1 MRIFHKFRVIGLFVF
16 SLALSVAI
24 TACGAGSSGGSGASG
39 ASPTQT
45 AAPKVKPTKVP
56 TIDAAFCTH
65 IMTLAEASQMTGFSA
80 TNIRVQKTSGGGD
93 GGSCNYEAKPYYA
106 TVFLA
111 FFPSGGGAT
120 TLQSIGAK
128 ITQENPQAKVTTIS
142 GLGDQAIAIVNPI
155 QGVLIQYH
163 VMVIYGA
170 VMIDVVNPGQYIP
183 SGGDS
188 AAIATLTT
196 IAQQTVSRV

>member
-1 MRIFHKFRVIGLFVF
+1 MRVRFSTYRVISLFVF

-24 TACGAGSSGGSGASG
+24 AACGAGSSGGSSSSG

-45 AAPKVKPTKVP
+45 AAPVKPTKVP
-56 TIDAAFCTH
+56 TIDAAFCAH
-65 IMTLAEASQMTGFSA
+65 IMTLIEANQMTGFSA
-80 TNIRVQKTSGGGD
+80 TNIRVQQTSD
-93 GGSCNYEAKPYYA
+93 NNGGSCNYESKPYYA

-111 FFPSGGGAT
+111 FFPSGGGASA
-120 TLQSIGAK
+120 LQAVGSQ
-128 ITQENPQAKVTTIS
+128 ITQANPAAKVTTIS

-155 QGVLIQYH
+155 QGIVTQYH

-170 VMIDVVNPGQYIP
+170 VMIDVVNPGKNVP

-188 AAIATLTT
+188 AAIAALTN
-196 IAQQTVSRV
+196 IARQAISRV